1 MALVSKSVPP
11 DQKEELAIKQVR
23 KALKGLRFGTI
34 TLVVQD
40 GIIIQIDRTSKT
52 RVDYSVLEQVA
63 GGEGI

>member
-11 DQKEELAIKQVR
+11 DQKEELAIEQVR
-23 KALKGLRFGTI
+23 KALKGLRFGTV

-40 GIIIQIDRTSKT
+40 GVVIQVDRTSKS
-52 RVDYSVLEQVA
+52 RIDYMVLDQVA

>member
-1 MALVSKSVPP
+1 MAPAPKSVTP
-11 DQKEELAIKQVR
+11 DQREDLAIEQIR
-23 KALKGLRFGTI
+23 KTLKGMRFGAI

-52 RVDYSVLEQVA
+52 RIDYSVLDQVV

>member
-11 DQKEELAIKQVR
+11 DQKEEIAIEQVR

-40 GIIIQIDRTSKT
+40 GVIIQIDRASKT
-52 RVDYSVLEQVA
+52 RIDYSILDQVA

>member
-1 MALVSKSVPP
+1 MTLVSKSVPP
-11 DQKEELAIKQVR
+11 DQKEELAIEQVR
-23 KALKGLRFGTI
+23 KALRGLRFGTI

-40 GIIIQIDRTSKT
+40 GIVIQIDRASKA

>member
-11 DQKEELAIKQVR
+11 DQKEELAIEQVR
-23 KALKGLRFGTI
+23 KALKGLRFGTV

-40 GIIIQIDRTSKT
+40 GIVIQVDRMSKSRIDYT
-52 RVDYSVLEQVA
+52 VLDQVA

>member
-11 DQKEELAIKQVR
+11 DQKEELAIEQVR
-23 KALKGLRFGTI
+23 KALKGLRFGTV

-40 GIIIQIDRTSKT
+40 GVVVQVDRSSKS
-52 RVDYSVLEQVA
+52 RIDYSVLDQVV

>member
-1 MALVSKSVPP
+1 MALTSRSVPP
-11 DQKEELAIKQVR
+11 DQKEELAIEQVR

-40 GIIIQIDRTSKT
+40 GVIIQIDRASKT